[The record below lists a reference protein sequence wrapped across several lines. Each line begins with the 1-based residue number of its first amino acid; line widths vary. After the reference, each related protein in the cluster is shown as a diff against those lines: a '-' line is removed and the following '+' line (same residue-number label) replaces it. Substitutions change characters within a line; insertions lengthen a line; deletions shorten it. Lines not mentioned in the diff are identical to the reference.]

1 MARLPRLALA
11 GRPHYVLQRG
21 HNGSPIFV
29 DADDRQAYLLILK
42 ESIAAAGIA
51 LHAYALGDTEV
62 RLLVTPSEAD
72 GVGRLMQAVGR
83 RYVAGF
89 NRRHGR
95 SGTLWSGR
103 FRSTVVDDTHVIDCI
118 RHVETHG
125 DAASRV
131 QVSQVPQGS
140 TSDAWTSAS
149 HHAGSRASPLI
160 KEHPR
165 FWTLGNTPFDREA
178 QYRRLLAE
186 SLDPA
191 LATAID
197 EAVEKGWPLGS
208 VEFSRQLAAET
219 ARRLH
224 PLKAGRPRV
233 VVR

>member
-29 DADDRQAYLLILK
+29 DADDRQAYLSILR

-62 RLLVTPSEAD
+62 RLLVTPLEAD

-125 DAASRV
+125 DPVGNQLGSG
-131 QVSQVPQGS
+131 GS
-140 TSDAWTSAS
+140 TSDEWTSAG
-149 HHAGSRASPLI
+149 HHAGLRASPLI
-160 KEHPR
+160 REHPR

-178 QYRRLLAE
+178 HYRRLLAE
-186 SLDPA
+186 PLDPA

-197 EAVEKGWPLGS
+197 AAVEKGWPLGS